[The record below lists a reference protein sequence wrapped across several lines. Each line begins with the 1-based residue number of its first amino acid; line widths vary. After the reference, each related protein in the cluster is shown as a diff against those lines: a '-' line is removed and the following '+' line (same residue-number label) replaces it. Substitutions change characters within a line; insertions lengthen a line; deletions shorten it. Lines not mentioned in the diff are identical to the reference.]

1 MWCKVF
7 RTVWRHLHSAQRQK
21 ETVIVKPC
29 QSAELSDGS
38 SSHTLALDEH
48 KTTRSPPGGQRVERS
63 KRRYYLPLLF
73 CFCFWPILVGF
84 FFPWAVFEYEKLTR
98 AKNLLRSLW
107 PFTAAHNQLTFQ
119 GFVVFIDF
127 GRAALAVTVAARS
140 PKLQRWKIESW
151 SQSSARLRGAVC
163 YSSGLRWLDSV
174 WLFL

>member
-1 MWCKVF
+1 MWCKVL
-7 RTVWRHLHSAQRQK
+7 RTVWRRLHSAQRQK

-29 QSAELSDGS
+29 QSESSVTDLRHTRWLWTNTKWPGHHQVARGS
-38 SSHTLALDEH
+38 NVANDDTIC
-48 KTTRSPPGGQRVERS
+48 PCCFV
-63 KRRYYLPLLF
+63 LF
-73 CFCFWPILVGF
+73 LTDPCGF

-151 SQSSARLRGAVC
+151 SQS
-163 YSSGLRWLDSV
+163 
-174 WLFL
+174 